1 MPSAHPRWTDDP
13 FWQPKTPE
21 EKEWIRKR
29 DEAIKLFRETG
40 DDSMAI
46 EIGLFPPPKSGEE
59 K

>member
-1 MPSAHPRWTDDP
+1 MPSAHSRWTDNP

-29 DEAIKLFRETG
+29 DEAIRRFRETG
-40 DDSMAI
+40 DDSTAI
-46 EIGLFPPPKSGEE
+46 EIGLFPPRKSGDD

>member
-1 MPSAHPRWTDDP
+1 MPGAHSRWTDDP
-13 FWQPKTPE
+13 FWQPTTPE

-29 DEAIKLFRETG
+29 DEAIKRFRETG

-46 EIGLFPPPKSGEE
+46 EIGLFPPRKSRDE